1 MNISK
6 KIGGVGIKNMKF
18 QNQSLMMKWLWKF
31 ASAENSLWKEVI
43 SAKYGMRGNWI
54 TTEVSSPYRSSVWR
68 SISDLWDL
76 VLERSCCKA
85 GNGRKVAFWKDR
97 WCGQSK
103 ERQST
108 VSSYTARLQVNKPAV
123 ANVHQHERDQMG
135 EIRKDQRG
143 FEVLE

>member
-1 MNISK
+1 MIRRCVEQLSFMSPWHNLVTCLGEMIWKVGSK
-6 KIGGVGIKNMKF
+6 GCFTVNSAYEDLNTVGI
-18 QNQSLMMKWLWKF
+18 
-31 ASAENSLWKEVI
+31 EE
-43 SAKYGMRGNWI
+43 
-54 TTEVSSPYRSSVWR
+54 
-68 SISDLWDL
+68 
-76 VLERSCCKA
+76 
-85 GNGRKVAFWKDR
+85 
-97 WCGQSK
+97 SK